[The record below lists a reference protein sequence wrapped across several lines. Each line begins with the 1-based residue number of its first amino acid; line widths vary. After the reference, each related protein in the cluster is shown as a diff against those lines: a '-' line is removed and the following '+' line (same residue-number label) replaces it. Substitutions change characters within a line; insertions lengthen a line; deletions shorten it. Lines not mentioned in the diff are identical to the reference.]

1 MSQILQDDIFCGSR
15 LSVDSKYI
23 LDFVS
28 RLQDLC
34 QQTASQDSLVAAHN
48 SMAVYTVEM
57 LKFVTGH
64 RAVSDP
70 FYSFDLFNLNQ
81 ELVFIEDKVTSSRHE
96 ARIAWLPPL
105 AQQQFSNYLAH
116 LRSLSRFIRT
126 SNADL
131 ADQIWATTELGYPR
145 SLPLFFFL
153 EETDGVL
160 SWIRVKPA
168 SLKIQL
174 GSTWL
179 LPLNT
184 NRHLLSTWLHS
195 NNCPSEL
202 VDAQLGHA
210 EVGCYEFGNR
220 SPLSPGRI
228 KQQILPLLEQYL
240 AEWGWKVIVGLRA
253 PNRTPAIRPAHSAHS
268 LVSKATFGTEAR
280 TSFREDSL
288 RKDSEVVSALFKS
301 KFPAG
306 PPHAIDDADV
316 EAMQNAIS
324 LDSPQNRLLIRL
336 TLLRRHLS
344 KLKRAGTSV
353 RVPGCLAIAQPEPSI
368 FSIQSSQSITD
379 FEVTR
384 DKFLSTL
391 ADKVGETPTQE
402 RRIAEILVS
411 ACIFGAQNSSKFL
424 DEVACGLV
432 GRLYRF
438 DDEIFAEVSRSV
450 SSPILRWF
458 PDDMTWA
465 LLIGYSNIVKS
476 SAAPS
481 VAQVKKHLIEL
492 LKTLFGPHYKKT
504 STRQSVSELLSPLL
518 ILSKTWWRIHLPG
531 VIRAYAEGEIS
542 CASAP
547 LSNWLRLR
555 MGKNGVISASTVPTS
570 SYIAFDDIPIINEL
584 PSTTAAYKQSLNSWN
599 EIKPVIGSSKKKE
612 VLSDEN
618 QRSSAKKVRI
628 ESRALDL
635 LAAKSDQLTPVA
647 QLITAW
653 VIHLCRHGTK
663 NKPIL
668 AASSI
673 STYTRTISP
682 LLIGLTL
689 NENFL
694 SLPDFAIEETYRKLL
709 EASPRKDLGY
719 VVARLKEFHFFLESS
734 YGVPQLD
741 WSEVIG
747 DGFADTDSVD
757 AGIVTLE
764 QYEFSLRSLLND
776 TRHSSRDQLKHA
788 AVLFFAYRF
797 GLRAGEIFRLTVSDI
812 ILDGDELVLY
822 IRNSVYGETKTEN
835 GVRQLPLIGTLS
847 EDEAGLVNK
856 WLAHID
862 VYAEDD
868 ELTGLM
874 TKVASQRDIVDRS
887 ACVNVVVEALR
898 NATGDN
904 ETRLRHLRHTCAT
917 RLFLS
922 MMLEDVPVGYI
933 GDLYQSLWGDFTP
946 QQVRNLLVGDPRLS
960 RRGIYAMA
968 LYMGHGSPDT
978 TLRHYV
984 HLADVLLKYH
994 LDCQSIKVDDKA
1006 SAYAFQ
1012 SSYANIRLL
1021 KSRMGVSYSFKEM
1034 AAHFTRRSKI
1044 PSPRLAPHI
1053 RASTA
1058 TATKHQNRTS
1068 TLAPSDIDRL
1078 LLLATMRNSTE
1089 GLADRFLITDKTVRS
1104 ILFSASQIQEQ
1115 SGFTDFAIPS
1125 THSGDVWLPIPMER
1139 VKTLEKESQR
1149 VRHFLDQAF
1158 QAIPDLQKLNSAVA
1172 IWANSHYPNSNC
1184 LLIQK
1189 RSEVEQFLEAMKV
1202 LGLSASAFEAI
1213 IPKGLNE
1220 NEAKYWEI
1228 AEKWLTSIGLTI
1240 NHAARLPL
1248 IYSKLRSDNRIGLI
1262 LHSSHSH
1269 KLGFQRTL
1277 DRVLYISLVWVT
1289 QAEKLLI
1296 D

>member
-1 MSQILQDDIFCGSR
+1 MSQLLKEDIFCGSC

-81 ELVFIEDKVTSSRHE
+81 ELVFIEDKVTSSRHQ

-105 AQQQFSNYLAH
+105 AQQQFSNYLSH
-116 LRSLSRFIRT
+116 LRSLSRFIRN

-131 ADQIWATTELGYPR
+131 ADQIWATTEPGYPR

-153 EETDGVL
+153 GETDGVL

-220 SPLSPGRI
+220 SPLSPERI

-240 AEWGWKVIVGLRA
+240 AGWGWKVIVGLQA
-253 PNRTPAIRPAHSAHS
+253 PSRIPAIRPTRSANS
-268 LVSKATFGTEAR
+268 LLSKATFGTEERA
-280 TSFREDSL
+280 SFREDSL
-288 RKDSEVVSALFKS
+288 RKDSEAVLALFKS
-301 KFPAG
+301 RFPAG
-306 PPHAIDDADV
+306 SPQAIDDAVV
-316 EAMQNAIS
+316 EAMQDAIS
-324 LDSPQNRLLIRL
+324 LDSPQNRLLVRL

-353 RVPGCLAIAQPEPSI
+353 RVPGRLAIAQPEPSI
-368 FSIQSSQSITD
+368 FSIQSSQSITE
-379 FEVTR
+379 FEVIR
-384 DKFLSTL
+384 DRFLSTL
-391 ADKVGETPTQE
+391 ADKVGETPDQE

-411 ACIFGAQNSSKFL
+411 ACIFGAQNSSIFLEEVARGLTGRIYRL
-424 DEVACGLV
+424 DE
-432 GRLYRF
+432 
-438 DDEIFAEVSRSV
+438 EIFVDISFSAT
-450 SSPILRWF
+450 SPIRRWF
-458 PDDMTWA
+458 PDDVTCA
-465 LLIGYSNIVKS
+465 LLIGYSNIV
-476 SAAPS
+476 S
-481 VAQVKKHLIEL
+481 VGNAKLPIEQVKKHLIEL
-492 LKTLFGPHYKKT
+492 LKALFGPGYKKS

-518 ILSKTWWRIHLPG
+518 NLSMMWWRLHLPG
-531 VIRAYAEGEIS
+531 VLRAYAEGEIS
-542 CASAP
+542 CASPP

-555 MGKNGVISASTVPTS
+555 TGKNGVISASTASTT
-570 SYIAFDDIPIINEL
+570 SYIAFDDIPIISKQ
-584 PSTTAAYKQSLNSWN
+584 PSTLAAQKQSLNSWN
-599 EIKPVIGSSKKKE
+599 EIKPVIGSQKKKE
-612 VLSDEN
+612 SLSDEN

-647 QLITAW
+647 QLISAW
-653 VIHLCRHGTK
+653 IIHLCRHGTK
-663 NKPIL
+663 SKPIL

-673 STYTRTISP
+673 STYTRTIGP
-682 LLIGLTL
+682 LLIGLTHD
-689 NENFL
+689 ENFL
-694 SLPDFAIEETYRKLL
+694 TLPDFAIEETYRKLL
-709 EASPRKDLGY
+709 DASPRKDLGY
-719 VVARLKEFHFFLESS
+719 VFARLKEFHFFLERS

-747 DGFADTDSVD
+747 DGFTDADSVD

-764 QYEFSLRSLLND
+764 QYEYALRSLLND
-776 TRHSSRDQLKHA
+776 TRHSSRDQLQHA

-797 GLRAGEIFRLTVSDI
+797 GLRAGEIFRLTTSDI
-812 ILDGDELVLY
+812 ILEGDELVLY

-835 GVRQLPLIGTLS
+835 GVRQLPLIGALS
-847 EDEAGLVNK
+847 TEEADLVNK

-868 ELTGLM
+868 QLTGLM
-874 TKVASQRDIVDRS
+874 TKVASQRDIVDRCV
-887 ACVNVVVEALR
+887 CVNVVVDALR

-904 ETRLRHLRHTCAT
+904 EIRLRHLRHTCAT

-922 MMLEDVPVGYI
+922 MMLEDVPTGYI
-933 GDLYQSLWGDFTP
+933 GDLYRSLWGEFTP
-946 QQVRNLLVGDPRLS
+946 LQVRTLLVGDPHLS

-968 LYMGHGSPDT
+968 LYLGHGSPDT
-978 TLRHYV
+978 THRHYV
-984 HLADVLLKYH
+984 HLADVLLKHH
-994 LDCQSIKVDDKA
+994 LDQQSAKVDGKA

-1012 SSYANIRLL
+1012 TSYSNIRKLN
-1021 KSRMGVSYSFKEM
+1021 SRMGAGFSFKAM
-1034 AAHFTRRSKI
+1034 VAHFTRQSKI
-1044 PSPRLAPHI
+1044 PYPCLEPHI
-1053 RASTA
+1053 RASTDT
-1058 TATKHQNRTS
+1058 TADNQPGTS
-1068 TLAPSDIDRL
+1068 NLAPSDIDRL

-1089 GLADRFLITDKTVRS
+1089 GLADRFLTTDKAVS
-1104 ILFSASQIQEQ
+1104 AILYSASLIQEQ

-1125 THSGDVWLPIPMER
+1125 VHSDDVWLPIPMER
-1139 VKTLEKESQR
+1139 AHTLEKESQR
-1149 VRHFLDQAF
+1149 VRQFLDHAF
-1158 QAIPDLQKLNSAVA
+1158 QAFPDSERLNTAVT
-1172 IWANSHYPNSNC
+1172 IWTHSHYPNATC

-1189 RSEVEQFLEAMKV
+1189 RSEVEQFLEAMKA
-1202 LGLSASAFEAI
+1202 LGLPASKFEALF
-1213 IPKGLNE
+1213 PQGQNE
-1220 NEAKYWEI
+1220 NEAKYWGL
-1228 AEKWLTSIGLTI
+1228 AEKWLTSVGLKVR
-1240 NHAARLPL
+1240 HACRLPL
-1248 IYSKLRSDNRIGLI
+1248 SYCKLRTNNRIGII
-1262 LHSSHSH
+1262 LRSGDSH
-1269 KLGFQRTL
+1269 KLGYQRTL
-1277 DRVLYISLVWVT
+1277 NRALFIMSIW
-1289 QAEKLLI
+1289 QRIKLSS
-1296 D
+1296 